1 MFLIRAAFWLALVI
15 AFIPVN
21 PEDLEDG
28 QRPVTTGETIVAAQA
43 LLADLSGFCD
53 RNPNACGTGRELFAQ
68 LGAKARTGL
77 RHVTAYLEEQKPGD
91 ASPDA
96 PATSPE
102 EPVDPVDNVSTS
114 SVGAGQ

>member
-1 MFLIRAAFWLALVI
+1 MFLLRAAFWLSLVI

-21 PEDLEDG
+21 PADLDNG

-68 LGAKARTGL
+68 MGAKARTGL
-77 RHVTAYLEEQKPGD
+77 RHVSAYLEQP
-91 ASPDA
+91 
-96 PATSPE
+96 PE
-102 EPVDPVDNVSTS
+102 AASTS
-114 SVGAGQ
+114 SPADAGTPAQVDGTATSSIADPQ

>member
-1 MFLIRAAFWLALVI
+1 MFLLRAAFWLALVI

-21 PEDLEDG
+21 PEDLEEG

-68 LGAKARTGL
+68 MGAKARTGL
-77 RHVTAYLEEQKPGD
+77 RHVSVFLEEQQPAGG
-91 ASPDA
+91 SPEA
-96 PATSPE
+96 PAPNPAE
-102 EPVDPVDNVSTS
+102 PVDNVSTS
-114 SVGAGQ
+114 SVGSGQ

>member
-1 MFLIRAAFWLALVI
+1 MFLLRATFWLALVI

-21 PEDLEDG
+21 PEDLEEG
-28 QRPVTTGETIVAAQA
+28 QRPVTTGETFVAAQA

-68 LGAKARTGL
+68 MGAKARTGL
-77 RHVTAYLEEQKPGD
+77 RHVSVFLEEQQPAE

-96 PATSPE
+96 PAANPAE
-102 EPVDPVDNVSTS
+102 PVDNVSTS
-114 SVGAGQ
+114 SVGGQQ

>member
-1 MFLIRAAFWLALVI
+1 MFLIRAAFWLSLVI

-21 PEDLEDG
+21 PEDLGEG

-68 LGAKARTGL
+68 MGAKARTGL
-77 RHVTAYLEEQKPGD
+77 RHVSGYLEKQQPAGG
-91 ASPDA
+91 SPEA
-96 PATSPE
+96 PAADPAE
-102 EPVDPVDNVSTS
+102 PVDNVATS
-114 SVGAGQ
+114 SVENKQ